1 MYKEFLLAVSVSI
14 DTYLAAAAYS
24 GNNIRIPLFSSVMI
38 SFICAAVLGV
48 CTALSGFLES
58 FIRADICHIIGLILI
73 GCITIAKSLVRSL
86 VRYISDSGERTIKMR
101 GTPLIIKLY
110 LDDTAADIDNSK
122 SLSIAEAA
130 LFAFAGSFDSA
141 AVGLSSG
148 FGDIHAFAAFLF
160 TCMTGFAA
168 MMLGALTGKK
178 ISSLRRDLSWAGGV
192 MLILLAFVI

>member
-1 MYKEFLLAVSVSI
+1 MTSHVRCCIGTCNGFQYPVIGYTGVFCVYKEFLLAVSVSI

-58 FIRADICHIIGLILI
+58 FIRADICHIIGLIALILI

-110 LDDTAADIDNSK
+110 LDDTAADIDK
-122 SLSIAEAA
+122 LERACRIDRG
-130 LFAFAGSFDSA
+130 GS
-141 AVGLSSG
+141 V
-148 FGDIHAFAAFLF
+148 
-160 TCMTGFAA
+160 CVC
-168 MMLGALTGKK
+168 
-178 ISSLRRDLSWAGGV
+178 R
-192 MLILLAFVI
+192 LI